1 MVALTRPAK
10 LGQFCHCSMSARTST
25 NDDWQIQ
32 NLNNPAA
39 TIVKQICS
47 DKIFDR

>member
-10 LGQFCHCSMSARTST
+10 LGPFCHCSMSARTST
-25 NDDWQIQ
+25 KDDWQIQ

-47 DKIFDR
+47 DKTFDR